1 MSNKTFNLNETV
13 SSYSKYEEALVQRI
27 EFART
32 VIGNTL
38 RKFPKDVWPAELTW
52 AAKTGQA
59 SQISLKSFTPAKNK
73 EEKHTLTFNAI
84 YNLRNNEKFVREVS
98 LTNDLLR
105 NDPIAVAQYA
115 RKLIHQRQAELQ
127 REVEREEA
135 KTLADLTAQ
144 IAKLQSQCDILKASS
159 EKRAERRMKLAH
171 QHAAMRQAADS
182 K

>member
-1 MSNKTFNLNETV
+1 MSNKNFNLNETV
-13 SSYSKYEEALVQRI
+13 SSYSKYEEQLVQRI
-27 EFART
+27 EFTRT
-32 VIGNTL
+32 VIRNTL
-38 RKFPKDVWPAELTW
+38 RKFPKDVWPEELTW
-52 AAKTGQA
+52 AATPG
-59 SQISLKSFTPAKNK
+59 QISLKSFTKADG
-73 EEKHTLTFNAI
+73 EGEQDILTFNV
-84 YNLRNNEKFVREVS
+84 LFTSRKQEKSVREVS
-98 LTNDLLR
+98 LTADLLR

-144 IAKLQSQCDILKASS
+144 IAKLQSQCDILKANS

-171 QHAAMRQAADS
+171 QHAAMRQAANS